1 MNTNHEVMPETKKQR
16 IRDSLDE
23 LPLDVLVAIY
33 KIVLCAESGM
43 E

>member
-1 MNTNHEVMPETKKQR
+1 MNTNHEVMPEAKKRR

-33 KIVLCAESGM
+33 KIVLCAESGL